1 MPENPKQTEPSGQNV
16 QRVFSGLKSGVKL
29 RVLFVIFLVVA
40 YRLLDTGMDLGAESA
55 VAFGSRP
62 QQ

>member
-1 MPENPKQTEPSGQNV
+1 MMRGINAV
-16 QRVFSGLKSGVKL
+16 QRVFSGLKFGVKL

>member
-1 MPENPKQTEPSGQNV
+1 MMRGINAVP
-16 QRVFSGLKSGVKL
+16 RVFSGLKSGVKL